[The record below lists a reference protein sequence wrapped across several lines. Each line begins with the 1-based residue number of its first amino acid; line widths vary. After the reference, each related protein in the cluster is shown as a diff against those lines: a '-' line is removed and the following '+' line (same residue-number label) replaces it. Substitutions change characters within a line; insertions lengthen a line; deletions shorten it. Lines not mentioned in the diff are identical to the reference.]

1 MQEIT
6 MTSSEILTMLNE
18 ALDNVDANLWLEIK
32 KSGDLEHTRQLI
44 STALALTA
52 MRKEFYGAIQNQVY
66 RDAA

>member
-32 KSGDLEHTRQLI
+32 KASGSEQTRQLI
-44 STALALTA
+44 CTALALTA
-52 MRKEFYGAIQNQVY
+52 MRKEFYGAIQNKVY